1 MTIIDRPPSTTRT
14 TTTRLR
20 SWQPYLLLIFILL
33 SLFLAYQWWQTT
45 RNWNATQGSLEET
58 LNTLLKAQEDLRA
71 EQESNAPLLD
81 DLDAKDTELENT
93 NQELNDARQDLTTKD
108 TELGRVNRELDDT
121 RKDLATKDTEL
132 ENTNQDL
139 EEAKQQL
146 ATRETELG
154 DARRDLSAKDSELGR
169 VNQELDDTRKD
180 LATKNTELENTRQDL
195 EEAKQQLTTL
205 ERELADLRKDQED
218 LKICE
223 QDALTICSPPLADDL
238 PQLEFTKGQG
248 QIDEK
253 YSSILLLGER
263 ENRYFPRRSF
273 YESVGVFTLNS
284 GSWSLS
290 ANGIG
295 GREDTGASAISLEWD
310 ATPQSC
316 IEQPNGSWEEAFRV
330 DCEVR
335 FEWTVRSRY
344 PYSTLQ
350 LIPIESVIP
359 PEEEP

>member
-20 SWQPYLLLIFILL
+20 SWQPYLLLIFMLL

-45 RNWNATQGSLEET
+45 RNWNATQGSLEDT
-58 LNTLLKAQEDLRA
+58 LNTLLKAQEDLQA
-71 EQESNAPLLD
+71 EQEKPLRQEQ
-81 DLDAKDTELENT
+81 ELE
-93 NQELNDARQDLTTKD
+93 E
-108 TELGRVNRELDDT
+108 V
-121 RKDLATKDTEL
+121 
-132 ENTNQDL
+132 
-139 EEAKQQL
+139 KQQL
-146 ATRETELG
+146 K
-154 DARRDLSAKDSELGR
+154 DARD
-169 VNQELDDTRKD
+169 D
-180 LATKNTELENTRQDL
+180 LAAKEKELT
-195 EEAKQQLTTL
+195 
-205 ERELADLRKDQED
+205 DLRKDQED

-263 ENRYFPRRSF
+263 ENRHFPRRSF

-316 IEQPNGSWEEAFRV
+316 IEQPNGSWERAFQV

-335 FEWTVRSRY
+335 FEWTVQSRY